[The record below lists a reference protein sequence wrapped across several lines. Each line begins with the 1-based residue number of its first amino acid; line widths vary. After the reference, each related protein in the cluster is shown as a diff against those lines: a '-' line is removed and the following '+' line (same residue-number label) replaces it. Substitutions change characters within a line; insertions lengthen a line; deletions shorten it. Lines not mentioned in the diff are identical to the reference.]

1 MRLEHAKCVTM
12 PVSPRR
18 ARPIIAFMALLV
30 LGGCSWFESDKET
43 RVPVNLLSID
53 SEVSL
58 VNRWSVSIGGDLKDK
73 AVKLVPVVDGARIYA
88 AAADGQVAAVDTV
101 TGEIIWKQSIV
112 ELYDKEERA
121 IAFTGDQ
128 DAIISGVGLGS
139 DLVLVGSAAGEI
151 IALNQ
156 ADGTLAWRA
165 KTTSE
170 VLSAPVVS
178 KNLVF
183 AQSIDG
189 KVAAYDAQTGDRKW
203 IYSTSNPSLT
213 VRGTSNLIV
222 EKDFLIAGFANGR
235 VVMLDQERGL
245 VGFEQRVAVARGQS
259 DLERLIDIDGQ
270 MLLLGPLLYAVSYQ
284 GSLVAIDLSANGRI
298 RWSKDAS
305 SLAGLGEGFGNI
317 YVAYEDGRLEAV
329 AADDNHHELWVTGD
343 LLYRDITTPVT
354 VSSYV
359 AVGDFEGYLHLLAQ
373 TDGRFVGREKIDG
386 AGLSAPVVA
395 DGNRL
400 YIITNSGRLMAFEVR

>member
-1 MRLEHAKCVTM
+1 
-12 PVSPRR
+12 
-18 ARPIIAFMALLV
+18 MALLV

>member
-1 MRLEHAKCVTM
+1 MRREYVKRVTM
-12 PVSPRR
+12 SVSPRR
-18 ARPIIAFMALLV
+18 ARTIAGCIAMFMLA
-30 LGGCSWFESDKET
+30 GCSWFESDTET
-43 RVPVNLLSID
+43 RVPVKLLSID
-53 SEVSL
+53 REVAL
-58 VNRWSVSIGGDLKDK
+58 VKRWTVNIGGELKDK
-73 AVKLVPVVDGARIYA
+73 AVKLVPVVDGGRIYA
-88 AAADGQVAAVDTV
+88 AAADGEVAAVDTA
-101 TGEIIWKQSIV
+101 TGKIIWQQSI
-112 ELYDKEERA
+112 LAFYDSKERA
-121 IAFTGDQ
+121 IAFTGNQ
-128 DAIISGVGLGS
+128 DAVTSGVGIGA

-156 ADGTLAWRA
+156 ADGSLAWRA

-170 VLSAPVVS
+170 VLSAPVIS
-178 KNLVF
+178 RKHVF
-183 AQSIDG
+183 AQTIDG
-189 KVAAYDAQTGDRKW
+189 KVAAYSTQTGDREW

-213 VRGTSNLIV
+213 VRGTSNLIAQ
-222 EKDFLIAGFANGR
+222 KDFLIAGFANGR
-235 VVMLDQERGL
+235 VAMLDQERGL

-259 DLERLIDIDGQ
+259 DLERLVDIDGQ

-284 GSLVAIDLSANGRI
+284 GSLVAIDLTANGRI

-317 YVAYEDGRLEAV
+317 YIAYEDSRLEAV
-329 AADDNHHELWVTGD
+329 AADDNHHDLWMNGD

-395 DGNRL
+395 DGSRL
-400 YIITNSGRLMAFEVR
+400 YVITNSGRLMAFEVR

>member
-1 MRLEHAKCVTM
+1 M
-12 PVSPRR
+12 
-18 ARPIIAFMALLV
+18 

-43 RVPVNLLSID
+43 RVPVKLVSIE

-58 VNRWSVSIGGDLKDK
+58 VERWSVSIGGDLKDK
-73 AVKLVPVVDGARIYA
+73 AIKLVPVVDGGQIYA
-88 AAADGQVAAVDTV
+88 AAADGQVACVDTA
-101 TGEIIWKQSIV
+101 TGNIIWKESIL
-112 ELYDKEERA
+112 ELYDKQERA
-121 IAFTGDQ
+121 IAFTGNQ
-128 DAIISGVGLGS
+128 NAITSGVGLGS
-139 DLVLVGSAAGEI
+139 GLVLVGSAAGEI

-170 VLSAPVVS
+170 VLSPPAVS
-178 KNLVF
+178 NDHVF
-183 AQSIDG
+183 VQTIDG
-189 KVAAYDAQTGDRKW
+189 KIAAYDSQTGSREW

-213 VRGTSNLIV
+213 VRGTSNLIA

-235 VVMLDQERGL
+235 VAMLDQERGL

-284 GSLVAIDLSANGRI
+284 GSLVAMDLTANGRI

-305 SLAGLGEGFGNI
+305 SLVGLGEGFGNI
-317 YVAYEDGRLEAV
+317 YIAYEDGRLEAV
-329 AADDNHHELWVTGD
+329 AADDNHHELWETVA

-359 AVGDFEGYLHLLAQ
+359 VVGDFEGYLHLVAQ

-395 DGNRL
+395 DGSRL
-400 YIITNSGRLMAFEVR
+400 YVITNSGRLMAFEVR